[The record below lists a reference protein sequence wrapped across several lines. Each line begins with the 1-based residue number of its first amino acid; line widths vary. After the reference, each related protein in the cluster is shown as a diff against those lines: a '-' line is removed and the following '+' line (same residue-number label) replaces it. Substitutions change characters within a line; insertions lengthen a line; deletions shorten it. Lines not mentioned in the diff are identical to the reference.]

1 MRYVWAVLA
10 SALCGDVWARDCNAL
25 KGDEYATCNAVEQN
39 NPRFCED
46 VKVADVR
53 LMCQAKVQ
61 PNSYTC
67 EKIKAASC
75 VRIHCSRLAKVCWSL
90 ISACVKAS
98 ISASGKLKS
107 KGRPWGWAT
116 CHGVSK

>member
-10 SALCGDVWARDCNAL
+10 SALCGGVWARDCNAL

-61 PNSYTC
+61 PYSYTC
-67 EKIKAASC
+67 EKIKSANLRGDCLQMIRKKQYDAIYPNPAPNRKKVRAHLAGAA
-75 VRIHCSRLAKVCWSL
+75 IE
-90 ISACVKAS
+90 AC
-98 ISASGKLKS
+98 
-107 KGRPWGWAT
+107 
-116 CHGVSK
+116 

>member
-1 MRYVWAVLA
+1 MIKKRHWVFLA
-10 SALCGDVWARDCNAL
+10 SALVLNPAWAENCDKKPTKDLRLMCEA
-25 KGDEYATCNAVEQN
+25 AEQN

-67 EKIKAASC
+67 EKIKAAHLRGEC
-75 VRIHCSRLAKVCWSL
+75 LQMIRKKQYNAIYPNPTPKP
-90 ISACVKAS
+90 KKGEGM
-98 ISASGKLKS
+98 SG
-107 KGRPWGWAT
+107 WG
-116 CHGVSK
+116 GN

>member
-1 MRYVWAVLA
+1 MLGAASQGNTMRYVGALLAGLWCGCVWAQDC
-10 SALCGDVWARDCNAL
+10 SALRD
-25 KGDEYATCNAVEQN
+25 DERATCNAVQQN

-67 EKIKAASC
+67 EKIKAANLRGDC
-75 VRIHCSRLAKVCWSL
+75 LQMIRKKQYDAIYPNPTPKP
-90 ISACVKAS
+90 KNGEGM
-98 ISASGKLKS
+98 SG
-107 KGRPWGWAT
+107 WG
-116 CHGVSK
+116 GN

>member
-10 SALCGDVWARDCNAL
+10 SAWCGCVWAQDCSAL
-25 KGDEYATCNAVEQN
+25 KGDEYATCNAVQQN

-67 EKIKAASC
+67 EKINSSGLRSECLLHVKKVQQAAIYTNQS
-75 VRIHCSRLAKVCWSL
+75 
-90 ISACVKAS
+90 
-98 ISASGKLKS
+98 S
-107 KGRPWGWAT
+107 KKP
-116 CHGVSK
+116 